1 MHKNDR
7 TVDLLTT
14 GIEARETDIAL
25 NRLPWLLVACKLPLS
40 QLISLFITPPPPPP
54 TLSLI
59 VSAFESEV
67 SEEVV
72 GFMNFKYIYALPFQ
86 YTFSY

>member
-1 MHKNDR
+1 M
-7 TVDLLTT
+7 DLLTT

-40 QLISLFITPPPPPP
+40 QLISLFITPPPP

-59 VSAFESEV
+59 VSDFESEV

-72 GFMNFKYIYALPFQ
+72 GFMNFKYIYTLPFQ

>member
-1 MHKNDR
+1 M
-7 TVDLLTT
+7 DLLTT
-14 GIEARETDIAL
+14 GAEARETDIAL
-25 NRLPWLLVACKLPLS
+25 NRLPWLLVACNVPLS
-40 QLISLFITPPPPPP
+40 LLISLFITLPPPPA
-54 TLSLI
+54 LSLS
-59 VSAFESEV
+59 VSAFESDV

>member
-1 MHKNDR
+1 M
-7 TVDLLTT
+7 DLLTT

-25 NRLPWLLVACKLPLS
+25 NRLPWLLVACNLPLS
-40 QLISLFITPPPPPP
+40 QLISLFITPPPPP

-59 VSAFESEV
+59 VFAFESEV

-72 GFMNFKYIYALPFQ
+72 GFMNFKYIYTLPFQ

>member
-40 QLISLFITPPPPPP
+40 QLISLFITPP

-72 GFMNFKYIYALPFQ
+72 GFMNFKYIYTLPFQ

>member
-1 MHKNDR
+1 M
-7 TVDLLTT
+7 DLLTT

-40 QLISLFITPPPPPP
+40 QLISLFITPP

-72 GFMNFKYIYALPFQ
+72 GFMNFKYIYTLPFQ

>member
-25 NRLPWLLVACKLPLS
+25 NRLPWLLVACNLPLS
-40 QLISLFITPPPPPP
+40 QLISLFITP

-59 VSAFESEV
+59 VSAFDSEV